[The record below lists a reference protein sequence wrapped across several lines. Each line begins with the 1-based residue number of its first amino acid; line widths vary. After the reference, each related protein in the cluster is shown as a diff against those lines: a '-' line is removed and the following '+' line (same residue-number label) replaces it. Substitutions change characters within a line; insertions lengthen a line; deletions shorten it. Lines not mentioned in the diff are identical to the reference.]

1 MPEQVAAQFVKGNFR
16 RVVCTLNDRLT
27 IHAAI
32 LPNKGLWYIH
42 LSKGVDKELNAHEEE
57 KVTVKLTQETNTY
70 GMPMPEELEMSLFQE
85 EGAMAFFDA
94 LAPGKQR
101 SMIYIVRKIKNQDV
115 RIRKSLVIAE
125 HLALGKGLLDYK
137 KLNGMFEDEN
147 EQNLR

>member
-1 MPEQVAAQFVKGNFR
+1 M
-16 RVVCTLNDRLT
+16 T

-32 LPNKGLWYIH
+32 LPNKGLWYIL
-42 LSKGVDKELNAHEEE
+42 LSKGVDTELNAHEEE

-115 RIRKSLVIAE
+115 SIRKSLVIAE
-125 HLALGKGLLDYK
+125 HLVLGKGLLDYK